1 MHLTRRDCAD
11 IQAHIDLACDRFDRH
26 GLTLRASDD
35 MRAFVEF
42 ISGEEHSYGAS
53 ASHDP
58 AHSHLTP
65 GTSFWVYLE
74 EKETGVKVGSCA
86 QKLVVT
92 RNFAEDLL
100 SHTLYE
106 SKVPTLH
113 HRMLEFHDGLSEKH
127 LRFAGN
133 IVYGSGLYIHPD
145 YRGKGLLILSRISRT
160 IALRFFKADHFV
172 GIQRLTESSRRM
184 ILERQR
190 FAHVRAFAKGMPGK
204 WDGDFQIAW
213 SSRKEWLAAI
223 RQELR
228 DAGTRMQASSRYRGD
243 HRAAGI
249 ASDNRV

>member
-1 MHLTRRDCAD
+1 MPLTRRDCAD
-11 IQAHIDLACDRFDRH
+11 IQAHIDMACDRFDRH

-35 MRAFVEF
+35 MQAFVDY
-42 ISGEEHSYGAS
+42 ISGEEQSFGAS

-58 AHSHLTP
+58 AHSYLTP
-65 GTSFWVYLE
+65 GTGFWIYLE
-74 EKETGVKVGSCA
+74 EKETGLRMGSCA

-92 RNFAEDLL
+92 KNFVEDLL

-113 HRMLEFHDGLSEKH
+113 HRMLEFHDGLSEED
-127 LRFAGN
+127 LGFSGN

-160 IALRFFKADHFV
+160 IALRFFKADYFV
-172 GIQRLTESSRRM
+172 GIQRLTSKSQRM

-223 RQELR
+223 RQELL
-228 DAGTRMQASSRYRGD
+228 DEETRKPASSRD
-243 HRAAGI
+243 HEDHKAAGI
-249 ASDNRV
+249 TLDNRV

>member
-26 GLTLRASDD
+26 GLMLRASDD
-35 MRAFVEF
+35 MQAFVDY
-42 ISGEEHSYGAS
+42 ISGEEHSFGAS

-58 AHSHLTP
+58 AHSYLTP

-74 EKETGVKVGSCA
+74 EKKTGVKVGSCA
-86 QKLVVT
+86 QKLIVT
-92 RNFAEDLL
+92 KNFAEDLL

-113 HRMLEFHDGLSEKH
+113 HRMLDFHDGTSEED
-127 LRFAGN
+127 LGLAGN
-133 IVYGSGLYIHPD
+133 IVYGSGLYLHPN
-145 YRGKGLLILSRISRT
+145 YRGMGLLILSRISRT

-172 GIQRLTESSRRM
+172 GIQRLTGKSRRK

-190 FAHVRAFAKGMPGK
+190 FAHVRAFAPGMPGK

-213 SSRKEWLAAI
+213 SSRSEWLAAI
-223 RQELR
+223 RQELL
-228 DAGTRMQASSRYRGD
+228 DAETRRQASSRRRDG

-249 ASDNRV
+249 ALGNRV